1 MKLKQVL
8 FTVAISALTAFGVMW
23 GYGKF
28 VNNNTYAG
36 QTGAIPANYKFAKLD

>member
-8 FTVAISALTAFGVMW
+8 FTVVISALTAFGVMW

-36 QTGAIPANYKFAKLD
+36 QTGDSSTQLQICKAE